1 MGAGGGRGVGFAKL
15 AHAASETGVG
25 LYKTRRPTALLG
37 GAAAFRPAGACG
49 RLPWLAS
56 LAAAPLFKTLRL
68 RLKLRKLFVK
78 SLTKNFYLS
87 PPFQRVR
94 RMAIHS
100 FPGRGMRNLPVWMPA
115 SVTVISQVS
124 RTSTRQLPSFW
135 KSRKLGRPKP

>member
-1 MGAGGGRGVGFAKL
+1 M
-15 AHAASETGVG
+15 G
-25 LYKTRRPTALLG
+25 LYKTRRSAAPPG
-37 GAAAFRPAGACG
+37 GAVAYRPAGACG
-49 RLPWLAS
+49 RRPWLAS
-56 LAAAPLFKTLRL
+56 LAAAPLFMTLRL

-78 SLTKNFYLS
+78 SLTKNFYSS

-100 FPGRGMRNLPVWMPA
+100 FPGRGMRNLPVWTPA

-124 RTSTRQLPSFW
+124 MTSARQLPSFW